1 MSRYKFH
8 RLHILAVLH
17 TLAEFVL
24 ILQLSQTG
32 PQLNMDQVTENTG
45 EQKLKA
51 KYIRGA
57 NTEKFSLVSSVWKEP
72 SGNWEV

>member
-1 MSRYKFH
+1 MSRYKFQ

-17 TLAEFVL
+17 TLAEFLL

-45 EQKLKA
+45 EQKLKE
-51 KYIRGA
+51 KYTRGA